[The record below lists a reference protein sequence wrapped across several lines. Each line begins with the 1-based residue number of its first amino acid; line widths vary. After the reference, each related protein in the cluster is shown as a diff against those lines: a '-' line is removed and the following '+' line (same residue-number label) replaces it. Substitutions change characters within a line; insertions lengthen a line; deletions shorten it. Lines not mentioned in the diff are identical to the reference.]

1 MRKLKLLMAAC
12 ALVGSAATAWAQ
24 ATWTD
29 KTSLIT
35 NPSFET
41 DAAIADLTNSAN
53 RTVPTG
59 WSLTYDTGA
68 SNNTTQQWGTANS
81 TSSIYSKDG
90 TGTFTPSAG
99 EKFFHLRENWHG
111 STTYELYQTIPAEN
125 LPAGIY
131 KLTAKMATSASAA
144 TDYTLTIQEEGGT
157 AVVAKQN
164 TGVNAYA
171 WQDWSVVVYKSSA
184 STTLTIKATM
194 KGGSAGSSHWCM
206 LLDDFKLEYAAQGSV
221 STSNTLDMTAAIVN
235 PSFEW
240 GNTQGW
246 TTTGGTDTGAKLN
259 SNATYATTGADG
271 SYVYNTWQSSSTLF
285 KVSQTIK
292 GLPDGYYQVT
302 ALVASDAN
310 QHIQVYCGNGKVY
323 DTSTDKATGKDI
335 TTPVAYVSGGQV
347 EIGATSYNW
356 FKTDNFRLY
365 YLGTDFTPSTE
376 TPLAITDKASL
387 AWNVGG
393 TTVQWGIQL
402 RETYSTDPTTIA
414 DDVLTQTITGLDNGN
429 YRVKLWAEA
438 SYAKNN
444 GVADSDVPAGTHVAT
459 LYANDATANVNLENQ
474 TGVAGGTLNSYTLDA
489 QVTTHSLKIGM
500 NAIAAGANWKIIQI
514 ENLLYTGP
522 LDLSSYKSTY
532 DALVSEAGTA
542 KTEHSIVVG
551 KELTDL
557 NAALD
562 ETFDTTSPDAY
573 EDINTRLRT
582 LIDVFV
588 AAEADYTLLSTEKSK
603 ATALGMTASEIST
616 ATPNT
621 LTGLGATQSLKV
633 AEYNFVTTTYQYG
646 VSLGEW
652 TSTGTNTKA
661 ANFSNEHWSGTTHAY
676 KNQDDSNG
684 QGWNASSWSINFN
697 QDVTL
702 PAGNYVF
709 KVAGRQASG
718 DQVTTSLVVKLNE
731 EELGSV
737 NDFPR
742 SNNARGINKSGETAF
757 DGENDDFANNGNG
770 YGWEWRYVKF
780 HLDEDAT
787 VNIAVNSVATAI
799 HQWVSFGDY
808 TLQTD
813 NEANIAL
820 IAYNVALNNARTLR
834 DDDTYAN
841 VQGTDR
847 SNLVAAISADASL
860 DKSDKDD
867 IETATTNLNTAA
879 ATFTAGVA
887 SWNTYAMVKD
897 YADEIDAVALPYA
910 STEKITAVTTAK
922 NSTVDTAADAVT
934 QTATINT
941 ANRAAYE
948 SNALA
953 EGVATAVNVSNII
966 QNADGSATT
975 GWSGS
980 FWTASGEP
988 YTEADGNTTNTYFDK
1003 NGVKSFETSQ
1013 TIHLLKGNY
1022 ILSVTA
1028 RAQAGINSFKMQ
1040 ATNNADETEEISLTA
1055 MGNANGVFNRGWNNF
1070 TLAFEQKADGDATIK
1085 IVGDNTTNNA
1095 NFWMSWDRFR
1105 LMALS
1110 ALTEGIAVTEAGY
1123 ATYVSNYDLDYSSVS
1138 GLTAYKATVDGQ
1150 TITFTKATTVPAG
1163 EGVLLKGD
1171 AGSYSVP
1178 VTTGIA
1184 AWADDDNAF
1193 IRGTG
1198 EAVETGDGPYNYIL
1212 NNIEGVVGFY
1222 KANGQM
1228 VATNRAYLQSAESAA
1243 RLNIFFDDETT
1254 GISTVKTMQNSNG
1267 IYNLNGQKV
1276 EKAGKGLYI
1285 MRSAEGRLQGKNG
1298 KKVIMK

>member
-1 MRKLKLLMAAC
+1 MRKLKLFMVAC
-12 ALVGSAATAWAQ
+12 ALMVGAQ
-24 ATWTD
+24 TSWGTDWTD
-29 KTSLIT
+29 KTSVIT

-53 RTVPTG
+53 RAVPTG
-59 WSLTYDTGA
+59 WSITYDTGA
-68 SNNTTQQWGTANS
+68 SNNGTQQWGTANS

-90 TGTFTPSAG
+90 KGTFNPSDG
-99 EKFFHLRENWHG
+99 DKFFHLRENWH
-111 STTYELYQTIPAEN
+111 TFTYELYQTIPAEN

-144 TDYTLTIQEEGGT
+144 TDYTLSIQEEGGT
-157 AVVAKQN
+157 AVVTKQN
-164 TGVNAYA
+164 TGNNAYA
-171 WQDWSVVVYKSSA
+171 WQEWSAMVYKSSG

-194 KGGSAGSSHWCM
+194 KGGSSGSSHWCM
-206 LLDDFKLEYAAQGSV
+206 LLDDFKLEYAAQESV

-376 TPLAITDKASL
+376 TPLAFTDKASL

-414 DDVLTQTITGLDNGN
+414 DDVLTQAITGLDNGN

-444 GVADSDVPAGTHVAT
+444 GVADSDVKAGTHVAT
-459 LYANDATANVNLENQ
+459 LYANDATSDVNLEIQ

-489 QVTTHSLKIGM
+489 QVTSHSLKIGM

-532 DALVSEAGTA
+532 DALVSEAETA
-542 KTEHSIVVG
+542 KSEHPTVVG

-562 ETFDTTSPDAY
+562 EDFDTTSPDAY
-573 EDINTRLRT
+573 DDINSRLRT
-582 LIDVFV
+582 LIDAFA
-588 AAEADYTLLSTEKSK
+588 AAEAHYTLLNTEKDK
-603 ATALGMTASEIST
+603 AAALGMTTEAINT
-616 ATPNT
+616 ATAT
-621 LTGLGATQSLKV
+621 TKTGLLALQDLKV
-633 AEYNFVTTTYQYG
+633 AEYDYVTTEYQYG
-646 VSLGEW
+646 VELGEW
-652 TSTGTNTKA
+652 TSTATNTRA
-661 ANFSNEHWSGTTHAY
+661 ANFNNEHWSGTTRNY

-697 QDVTL
+697 QNVTL
-702 PAGNYVF
+702 PAGKYVF
-709 KVAGRQASG
+709 KVAGRQAS
-718 DQVTTSLVVKLNE
+718 DEHVTTSLVVMNGE
-731 EELGSV
+731 TELGRVS
-737 NDFPR
+737 DFPR
-742 SNNARGINKSGETAF
+742 SNSTRGINKSGRTSF
-757 DGENDDFANNGNG
+757 NENNDQYANGGNG

-780 HLDEDAT
+780 ELAEDAT
-787 VNIAVNSVATAI
+787 VNIAINAVATAS
-799 HQWVSFGDY
+799 HCWVSFGDY

-813 NEANIAL
+813 EEANIAL
-820 IAYNVALNNARTLR
+820 IAYNVALNNARTVLN
-834 DDDTYAN
+834 DATYAN
-841 VQGTDR
+841 IQGTDR
-847 SNLVAAISADASL
+847 SNLQAAINADGTL
-860 DKSDKDD
+860 DKNKKDD
-867 IETATTNLNTAA
+867 IVTATTNLNTAA
-879 ATFTAGVA
+879 DTFISGLD
-887 SWNTYAMVKD
+887 SWNAYVMVKG
-897 YADEIDAVALPYA
+897 YADLINNIALPYA
-910 STEKITAVTTAK
+910 SEEKITAVTTAK
-922 NSTVDTAADAVT
+922 NATVNTAADAVT
-934 QTATINT
+934 QTAAINT

-953 EGVATAVNVSNII
+953 EGVATAVNVTNII

-980 FWTASGEP
+980 FWTASNEA
-988 YTEADGNTTNTYFDK
+988 YTEANGNDTNTYFDK
-1003 NGVKSFETSQ
+1003 NSVKSFETSQ

-1040 ATNNADETEEISLTA
+1040 TTNNAGETEEIDLTA
-1055 MGNANGVFNRGWNNF
+1055 MGSTNGVFNRGWNDF
-1070 TLAFEQKADGDATIK
+1070 TLPFEQKADGDATIK
-1085 IVGDNTTNNA
+1085 IVADNTTNNA

-1105 LMALS
+1105 LVSLNAINESVEVTS
-1110 ALTEGIAVTEAGY
+1110 AGF
-1123 ATYVSNYDLDYSSVS
+1123 ATYVSDYNLDYSGVT
-1138 GLTAYKATVDGQ
+1138 GLKAYKATVSGN
-1150 TITFTKATTVPAG
+1150 TITFKPVTTVPAG
-1163 EGVLLKGD
+1163 EGVLLRGD
-1171 AGSYSVP
+1171 GNTYSVP
-1178 VTTGIA
+1178 VTAGVA
-1184 AWADDDNAF
+1184 AWNAEDNAF

-1198 EAVETGDGPYNYIL
+1198 AAVETGSGPYNYIL
-1212 NNIEGVVGFY
+1212 NKVNGVIGFY
-1222 KANGQM
+1222 RANGQI
-1228 VATNRAYLQSAESAA
+1228 VATNRAYLQTTTNAA
-1243 RLNIFFDDETT
+1243 RLNISFDDDDQTT
-1254 GISTVKTMQNSNG
+1254 GIARVEETLANDAVYTLSGVR
-1267 IYNLNGQKV
+1267 V
-1276 EKAGKGLYI
+1276 EKPTKGLYI
-1285 MRSAEGRLQGKNG
+1285 KNG
-1298 KKVIMK
+1298 KKVVIK